1 VSSPGWVRTYLSVR
15 VSARAAHTM
24 RGRGTHIFIVPK
36 GHRSSDLAKTP
47 HEGHAAVASAV
58 MGKGQRVL
66 VDEKVAATAQIV
78 CHLLYLSE
86 HCSEPKIFC

>member
-1 VSSPGWVRTYLSVR
+1 

-24 RGRGTHIFIVPK
+24 RGTGTHTFIVPK

-58 MGKGQRVL
+58 MRKRAAGVL
-66 VDEKVAATAQIV
+66 VEEKVAGTAQIV

-86 HCSEPKIFC
+86 HFSEPTIFC